1 MAKKIGFIVFAILC
15 ISIGLYPAAYFL
27 VDRTFGLLASKSNAL
42 LSDVFWNI
50 GFYTH
55 IILGGL
61 ALLIGWLQ
69 FSKKLRAKNLKLHR
83 VVGKVYVVSVLFS
96 GLASLYIAYFA
107 TGGIISIL
115 GFMGLG
121 VVWLYTTTLG
131 YMSIKEGNIKRH
143 QKFMIYSY
151 AACFAAVTLRIW
163 LPALIA
169 IYQDFIPAYRIV
181 AWLCWVPNIMVAY
194 FIVKRLGLNNA

>member
-27 VDRTFGLLASKSNAL
+27 VERTFGLLASKSDAL

-69 FSKKLRAKNLKLHR
+69 FSEKLRAKNLKLHR
-83 VVGKVYVVSVLFS
+83 LVGKVYVVSVLFS
-96 GLASLYIAYFA
+96 GFASLYIAYFA

-131 YMSIKEGNIKRH
+131 YMSIKDGHIKKH

-194 FIVKRLGLNNA
+194 FIVKRLRVNNA

>member
-1 MAKKIGFIVFAILC
+1 
-15 ISIGLYPAAYFL
+15 
-27 VDRTFGLLASKSNAL
+27 
-42 LSDVFWNI
+42 
-50 GFYTH
+50 
-55 IILGGL
+55 
-61 ALLIGWLQ
+61 
-69 FSKKLRAKNLKLHR
+69 
-83 VVGKVYVVSVLFS
+83 
-96 GLASLYIAYFA
+96 
-107 TGGIISIL
+107 
-115 GFMGLG
+115 
-121 VVWLYTTTLG
+121 
-131 YMSIKEGNIKRH
+131 MSIKEGNIKRH

>member
-121 VVWLYTTTLG
+121 VVWLYTTTLS

-151 AACFAAVTLRIW
+151 AACFAADV
-163 LPALIA
+163 
-169 IYQDFIPAYRIV
+169 AY
-181 AWLCWVPNIMVAY
+181 MVACFNSHISRFY
-194 FIVKRLGLNNA
+194 SSL

>member
-69 FSKKLRAKNLKLHR
+69 FSEKLRAKNLKLHR

>member
-1 MAKKIGFIVFAILC
+1 MTKRIGFTIFAIMC
-15 ISIGLYPAAYFL
+15 ISIGLYPLVYFL
-27 VDRTFGLLASKSNAL
+27 MERTFGLLGSKSDVV

-55 IILGGL
+55 ILLGGL
-61 ALLIGWLQ
+61 ALLIGWMQ

-83 VVGKVYVVSVLFS
+83 AIGKVYTISVLFS

-107 TGGIISIL
+107 TGGIVPML

-121 VVWLYTTTLG
+121 LVWLYSTTLG
-131 YMSIKEGNIKRH
+131 YMAIKKGQVNKH

-163 LPALIA
+163 LPLLTMAFQEFLIA
-169 IYQDFIPAYRIV
+169 YKIV
-181 AWLCWVPNIMVAY
+181 AWLCWVPNIIVAY
-194 FIVKRLGLNNA
+194 FVVKRLGLSNA